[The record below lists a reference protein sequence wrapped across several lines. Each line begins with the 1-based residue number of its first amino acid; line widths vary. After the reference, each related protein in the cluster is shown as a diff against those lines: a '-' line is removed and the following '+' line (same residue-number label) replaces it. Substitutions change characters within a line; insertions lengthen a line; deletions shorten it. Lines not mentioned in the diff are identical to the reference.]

1 MFFKDFPEMSQ
12 SGYDVKT
19 TSRVMNSGLAD
30 ESTEDGFPRADNCL
44 HTVTMANGCRKP
56 SQGSQRPMWGLA
68 PHTQPHRLAAEMTS
82 IHPTP
87 QAARLPSVPVGH
99 APSGRGSP
107 PFRGGKAQGHTL
119 HHCTPARGP
128 TPSGDSASQSLDLCP
143 HLSNGTRSPPG
154 ADSQERDESR
164 VRLRTARTC
173 GTTHRHWLSPA
184 SFLKGEGIQDRH
196 SWQPQAPARPLTS
209 PTLQGP
215 RMLAFQKDWRPQW
228 DSLSEL
234 SPSGSNSLLP

>member
-30 ESTEDGFPRADNCL
+30 ESTEDGFPRADDCL

-56 SQGSQRPMWGLA
+56 SQGSQRPMGGLA

-87 QAARLPSVPVGH
+87 QAARLPSVPARH

-128 TPSGDSASQSLDLCP
+128 TPSGASASQSLDLCP
-143 HLSNGTRSPPG
+143 HLGNGTRSPTG

-164 VRLRTARTC
+164 VRLRTARAR
-173 GTTHRHWLSPA
+173 G
-184 SFLKGEGIQDRH
+184 
-196 SWQPQAPARPLTS
+196 ARPTALVITCRLS
-209 PTLQGP
+209 QGRGDTGP
-215 RMLAFQKDWRPQW
+215 
-228 DSLSEL
+228 SEL
-234 SPSGSNSLLP
+234 ATSGACVATHVANTPGA